1 MRDIMRKILTL
12 GCAALLLSMA
22 CCGAM
27 AAGVTVRTF
36 TPFADLDMAAQSY
49 MDMITAWEEQT
60 GNVVEDYS
68 GLPDE
73 AWLDTLRQMAAAG
86 EADIVIV
93 PPGAGLAPGAL
104 VTVDE
109 LFAAVPDLG
118 VRKLPAYMEAD
129 GSVVLTPVRMSW
141 EALYVNTDVLKACG
155 LGVPGTYEELIAV
168 CSALAQQ
175 GVWPVANALGDWA
188 EIVLDCL
195 ALAAAPAEAFGT
207 EASLSGAQQML
218 AALVAV
224 GAFGSEPAS
233 ANDMDAM
240 QAFLDGRAAM
250 RFDSDFL
257 AGEVSEERQ
266 NSVIV
271 IPMPQRMG
279 EKHGAL
285 PGMPGFGLG
294 ITRSC
299 WAEDE
304 RCEAALVL
312 VRSMLSGQIYQ
323 NLAVGVGGAL
333 GNSIADMLLEASDCA
348 GILYDRM
355 AQQGMDFDSWAEGL
369 IASTVR

>member
-1 MRDIMRKILTL
+1 MQKIVAFFL
-12 GCAALLLSMA
+12 AALLLVCA
-22 CCGAM
+22 DCGAM

-49 MDMITAWEEQT
+49 MDMITAWEEAT

-73 AWLDTLRQMAAAG
+73 SWFQTLRQMTDAG

-118 VRKLPAYMEAD
+118 VRKLPAYMEVD
-129 GSVVLTPVRMSW
+129 GSVALTPMRMSW

-155 LGVPGTYEELIAV
+155 LAVPGTYEEMIAV

-175 GVWPVANALGDWA
+175 GVWPIANALGDWA

-207 EASLSGAQQML
+207 EASLTGAQQML
-218 AALVAV
+218 SVLLAV
-224 GAFGSEPAS
+224 GAFGTEPAA

-257 AGEVSEERQ
+257 AEAVPQERQ

-271 IPMPQRMG
+271 IPMPQRTG

-285 PGMPGFGLG
+285 PGLPGFGLG

-299 WAEDE
+299 WADDD
-304 RCEAALVL
+304 RCEAALAL
-312 VRSMLSGQIYQ
+312 ARDMLSGQNYQ
-323 NLAVGVGGAL
+323 HLAVGVQGAL
-333 GNSIADMLLEASDCA
+333 GNSIADMLLEAGDCA
-348 GILYDRM
+348 GILYDTM
-355 AQQGMDFDSWAEGL
+355 ARQGMDFDSWAEGL
-369 IASTVR
+369 IASLVR